1 MCWKKRLKT
10 LHKGFCSKI
19 ILHFNVLVNV
29 TKYKFS
35 NHWNFTDS
43 GLNIFGTLRLDKVKI
58 LELFFVTFVYFF
70 PPGERSSYLTSIP
83 IQALCFFQQIVRVRR
98 VILSQFVQT
107 WFTMSTWRVLS
118 RRRRRPGHTCRSR
131 GMAVWSWPLP
141 TLDYTATLVKPTTGI
156 LTTRE
161 RFLNPIWQS

>member
-1 MCWKKRLKT
+1 MSPSRN
-10 LHKGFCSKI
+10 FQI
-19 ILHFNVLVNV
+19 I
-29 TKYKFS
+29 
-35 NHWNFTDS
+35 
-43 GLNIFGTLRLDKVKI
+43 GTLLIVAYIYLGLWEKRNKQLTWLDKVII
-58 LELFFVTFVYFF
+58 LELCFLTFVYFF

-83 IQALCFFQQIVRVRR
+83 NQAVCFFQQTVRVLR

-131 GMAVWSWPLP
+131 GMAVWSWPHP

-156 LTTRE
+156 LTTCE
-161 RFLNPIWQS
+161 RFLNPIRQS